1 MSFSRERPLAISSP
15 MHEELR
21 ALLPLVEDLERVTL
35 AGREF
40 HVGHIAR
47 QPVVLV
53 LSGIGKVAAG
63 ATTALL
69 LSHFNAGAVVF
80 SGVAGGLGAGVRV
93 GDIVVADSHLQHDM
107 DCSPIFPRFEVPLTG
122 TARFATDAGLN
133 AELQAAAAWCR
144 APSR

>member
-1 MSFSRERPLAISSP
+1 MKFSREHPLAISSP
-15 MHEELR
+15 MHEEMR
-21 ALLPLVEDLERVTL
+21 ALLPLVEGCQTVRL
-35 AGREF
+35 AGRDF

-69 LSHFNAGAVVF
+69 LSHFHAGAVVF

-93 GDIVVADSHLQHDM
+93 GDIVVANGHLQHDM
-107 DCSPIFPRFEVPLTG
+107 DCSPLFPRFEVPLTG
-122 TARFATDAGLN
+122 QARFAADATLT
-133 AELQAAAAWCR
+133 A
-144 APSR
+144 